1 MVRERRDFIE
11 LTPIERMRLIDA
23 LCSNLSVLSASVTAA
38 VVSGAS
44 ADEAHAETMFG
55 YRQALKAYATFI
67 FHVCEVCEKESKEC
81 AAMACAQKPAPGA
94 KGKKKQTN
102 KAKLAEWAWDDALS
116 MLRLL
121 RSGRAADSTFDS
133 PMRISRVSGAQERT
147 SALLE
152 LLRSRQP
159 GGELYNEQLRL
170 ATLRGV
176 NDVAFLGFWL
186 HLHSRSPLR
195 LLGKLNSTANF
206 TRLMHI
212 LALRK
217 QRH

>member
-81 AAMACAQKPAPGA
+81 AAMACAQSPRLAPRGRRSRRIR
-94 KGKKKQTN
+94 QS
-102 KAKLAEWAWDDALS
+102 W
-116 MLRLL
+116 
-121 RSGRAADSTFDS
+121 RSGRGTNSVSAATNRC
-133 PMRISRVSGAQERT
+133 PRH
-147 SALLE
+147 
-152 LLRSRQP
+152 QP
-159 GGELYNEQLRL
+159 
-170 ATLRGV
+170 
-176 NDVAFLGFWL
+176 
-186 HLHSRSPLR
+186 
-195 LLGKLNSTANF
+195 
-206 TRLMHI
+206 
-212 LALRK
+212 
-217 QRH
+217 